1 MFLKVNFEAL
11 PKKLTYRRQYHLE
24 KPEPTKN
31 KKKETSVCFLKRI
44 SKSTPKEINLLLKI
58 PSEEARTYKK

>member
-31 KKKETSVCFLKRI
+31 KKRNVSTFLKENF
-44 SKSTPKEINLLLKI
+44 KVYPKEINLPPKI